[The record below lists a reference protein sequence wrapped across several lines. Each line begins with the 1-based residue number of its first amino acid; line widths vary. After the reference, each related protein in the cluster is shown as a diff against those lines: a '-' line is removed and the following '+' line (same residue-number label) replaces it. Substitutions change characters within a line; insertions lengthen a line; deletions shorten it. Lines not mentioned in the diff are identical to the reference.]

1 MSILKDMIASM
12 AGPAFISQ
20 PTEMLDMSF
29 TPKFQFNVIHGS
41 LMIVRELLWNIK
53 RHSNAAAER
62 AFVHGLLMGVQTDI
76 VPALESTIMFLRKA
90 SCSAVHLELLKVLLL
105 IREMHCHGSPCV
117 DVVTDLL
124 LRACTNALKWNPVS
138 NRSVVIDSVKET
150 SPFDVLLW
158 RCALEEIVWTSLCWS
173 YLASSDFSQLKS
185 RPVDFIV
192 QYLDSHISEVREGIL
207 NGLIRSIRSNQS
219 ERYLVTCLDQVLWL
233 KLLDRCSTEKEPP
246 ALHLTL
252 LLLCR

>member
-1 MSILKDMIASM
+1 MASM
-12 AGPAFISQ
+12 AGPAFLTQ
-20 PTEMLDMSF
+20 PTEFLDSAL

-41 LMIVRELLWNIK
+41 LMIVRELLWNVK
-53 RHSNAAAER
+53 RHSNAVADS

-76 VPALESTIMFLRKA
+76 VPALERTIIFLRKG

-105 IREMHCHGSPCV
+105 IREMHSDSSPCV

-124 LRACTNALKWNPVS
+124 LRACTNALKWNS
-138 NRSVVIDSVKET
+138 IHNRSAVIDSIRET
-150 SPFDVLLW
+150 APFDVLLW
-158 RCALEEIVWTSLCWS
+158 RCALEEIVWASLCWS
-173 YLASSDFSQLKS
+173 YLESSDFSPLKS
-185 RPVDFIV
+185 RPVAFIV
-192 QYLDSHISEVREGIL
+192 QYLDSNISEVREGIL
-207 NGLIRSIRSNQS
+207 NGLIRSIRSNQG

-233 KLLDRCSTEKEPP
+233 KLLDRCCTEKEPP

>member
-1 MSILKDMIASM
+1 MT
-12 AGPAFISQ
+12 GPAFLSQ
-20 PTEMLDMSF
+20 PTEMLDLSF
-29 TPKFQFNVIHGS
+29 TPKFRFNVIHGS

-53 RHSNAAAER
+53 RHSNAAADS
-62 AFVHGLLMGVQTDI
+62 AFVHGLLIGVQTDI
-76 VPALESTIMFLRKA
+76 VPALERTILFLRKA

-105 IREMHCHGSPCV
+105 IRDTNSCV
-117 DVVTDLL
+117 DVVTGLL

-150 SPFDVLLW
+150 APFDVLLW
-158 RCALEEIVWTSLCWS
+158 RCALEEIVWASLCWS
-173 YLASSDFSQLKS
+173 YLENSDFSQLKS

-207 NGLIRSIRSNQS
+207 NGLIRSIRCNQS
-219 ERYLVTCLDQVLWL
+219 ERFLVTCLDQVLWL
-233 KLLDRCSTEKEPP
+233 KLFDRCSTEKEPP